1 MKLLKPDAKCRYL
14 TDVTPATVKALGC
27 KAVLIDADNTSSYDL
42 TTDPLPGTEDW
53 VRSMKEAGLK
63 VLLLSNAKAERAKVL
78 ADHYGIPVIGM
89 AAKPAPFGYFRA
101 VLTLRTSPKKMLM
114 LGDQLFTDI
123 LGANLAGCKSI
134 WVEPYEEDKRDG
146 FFLLKRKLE
155 RLVSARW
162 E

>member
-78 ADHYGIPVIGM
+78 ADHYGIPVIGRLPIDPKL
-89 AAKPAPFGYFRA
+89 AKLCDAGAIEDYEGEY
-101 VLTLRTSPKKMLM
+101 LREISDAISRLNPKPKK
-114 LGDQLFTDI
+114 
-123 LGANLAGCKSI
+123 
-134 WVEPYEEDKRDG
+134 
-146 FFLLKRKLE
+146 
-155 RLVSARW
+155 
-162 E
+162 

>member
-1 MKLLKPDAKCRYL
+1 MEAFALASGSTGNSLLVRD
-14 TDVTPATVKALGC
+14 GHW
-27 KAVLIDADNTSSYDL
+27 AVLIDADNTSSYDL

-63 VLLLSNAKAERAKVL
+63 VLLLSNAKTERAKVL
-78 ADHYGIPVIGM
+78 ADRYAIPVVGM
-89 AAKPAPFGYFRA
+89 AAKPFPFGYFRA

-134 WVEPYEEDKRDG
+134 WVEPYEEDKREG

>member
-1 MKLLKPDAKCRYL
+1 MRY
-14 TDVTPATVKALGC
+14 KAM
-27 KAVLIDADNTSSYDL
+27 LIDADNTSSYDL

-134 WVEPYEEDKRDG
+134 WVEPYEEDKREG